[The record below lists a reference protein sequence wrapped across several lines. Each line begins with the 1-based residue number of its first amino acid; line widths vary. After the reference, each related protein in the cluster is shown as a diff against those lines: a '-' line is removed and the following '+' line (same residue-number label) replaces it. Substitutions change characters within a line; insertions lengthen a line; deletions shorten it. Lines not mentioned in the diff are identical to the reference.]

1 MQGEHMLAFPIDNY
15 RGVNNKAPLQ
25 NINNLYMNTS
35 DSSKFPLV
43 VIIGGGFGGL
53 QVAKKLKDKPVD
65 ILMLDKHNYHTFQP
79 LLYQVTMGS
88 IEAESIAFSL
98 RKNFAGQKNFR
109 FRIAEVLKI
118 NAESNTLDTTIGEI
132 AYDYLVIATGSTTNF
147 FGNKEIEHFSMPMKS
162 IPEALNLRYSIL
174 QNIEEALLKPNKQE
188 REALLTFVLVGAGPT
203 GVELSGSLA
212 ELRNHVLTKDYPE
225 LKKEEMK
232 VYLVDFLPKVLGPFS
247 EQASKA
253 AKDFLTSMGVEVL
266 LGVKVESYDGDEI
279 KFEGGKTIRT
289 KNVIWSAGV
298 MGLVPEGIEKENIER
313 GNRIKVDSICRM
325 IGSTNI
331 FAIGDVAAM
340 ITDETPK
347 GHPGVAQVAIQ
358 MGAHTAK
365 TIVQLIDHE
374 PTAPFKYFDKGSL
387 ATIGRNKAVADLGKI
402 RFQGFFA
409 WLVWMFVHLI
419 SLLGGR
425 NKVIV
430 FINWVF
436 SYVNYDGG
444 TRLIIRKFEREG
456 LTNAQHLPETVD

>member
-1 MQGEHMLAFPIDNY
+1 
-15 RGVNNKAPLQ
+15 
-25 NINNLYMNTS
+25 MNTS
-35 DSSKFPLV
+35 DSAKFPLV

-88 IEAESIAFSL
+88 LESESIAFSL
-98 RKNFAGQKNFR
+98 RKNFSGQKNFR

-147 FGNKEIEHFSMPMKS
+147 FGNKEIEKFSMPMKS

-247 EQASKA
+247 DQASKA
-253 AKDFLTSMGVEVL
+253 AKDFLTGMGVEVL

-298 MGLVPEGIEKENIER
+298 MGVVPEGIEEDNIER
-313 GNRIKVDSICRM
+313 GNRIRVDSICRM

-358 MGAHTAK
+358 MGAHVGK
-365 TIVQLIDHE
+365 TIVQLINHE

-402 RFQGFFA
+402 KFQGFFA

-436 SYVNYDGG
+436 SYVNYNGG

-456 LTNAQHLPETVD
+456 ITNTIHLPETVD